1 MHTAIKT
8 IAAAVLGLV
17 LAACGSLRG
26 RHPAPSAEA
35 VEPPATVEPIET
47 AAPAPV
53 ELAPIV
59 AMLEDGR
66 WEECRRQLQGI
77 LAADPDQRVARHLL
91 EQLDADP
98 QAYLGPAHR
107 THTVVAGDTLSGLA
121 ARYLGDPLAF
131 LILARYNRIAYPK
144 VLQVGQVLK
153 IPTGY
158 RAPAGPAG
166 SGRAPGAGAGP
177 AGAGLAPP
185 ERRAQALLWQQRGIE
200 RMQGAEVAAHEAAF
214 AAFGTALAY
223 DPTLEPARQHRE
235 ALRATL
241 VSDYH
246 RAAVVQYRNQQL
258 DQALALWDKAL
269 ALDPA
274 YEPALNHR
282 TRALELKRRLQ
293 ELDSPPESRS
303 RP

>member
-8 IAAAVLGLV
+8 TIVALLGLA
-17 LAACGSLRG
+17 LAACGLRG
-26 RHPAPSAEA
+26 KRPAPHAEPVAVPAAAASAE
-35 VEPPATVEPIET
+35 PAL
-47 AAPAPV
+47 APV
-53 ELAPIV
+53 ELDPIV
-59 AMLEDGR
+59 AMLEEGR
-66 WEECRRQLQGI
+66 WKEARRRLQDV
-77 LAADPDQRVARHLL
+77 LAADPDQHLARRLL

-107 THTVVAGDTLSGLA
+107 THTVAAGDTLSGLA
-121 ARYLGDPLAF
+121 ARDLGDPLEF

-158 RAPAGPAG
+158 RAPARPAG
-166 SGRAPGAGAGP
+166 NGRAGAAGP
-177 AGAGLAPP
+177 AVSVPAASPQ
-185 ERRAQALLWQQRGIE
+185 ERHANALLWQQRGIE
-200 RMQGAEVAAHEAAF
+200 RMQGAATLADREAAF
-214 AAFGTALAY
+214 AAFGTALGF
-223 DPTLEPARQHRE
+223 DPGLEPARQHRQ

-241 VSDYH
+241 VADYH
-246 RAAVVQYRNQQL
+246 RAAVVHFRNQQL

-269 ALDPA
+269 DLDPA
-274 YEPALNHR
+274 YEPALSYR

-293 ELDSPPESRS
+293 ELDSPPESPA